1 MLVLAFYFFESG
13 CPLFIVCHCIQQASF
28 PLSFRGL
35 ILLSLISYL
44 HKGTLRLH
52 VCATMLSF
60 PWVLCV
66 HTQVFML
73 AWVSGFRFLFGDKLQ
88 RQKCNLQK
96 KGFVLAHNSRFQ
108 PTIAVKSGQQ
118 ELEAAAHIT
127 PTAKGGS
134 CAPLCSCS
142 AHCLHSFVGQ
152 DSDLGDDASSNGL
165 LLPTSGDTIKTIPHR
180 HAHRPN

>member
-1 MLVLAFYFFESG
+1 MYDVYVICVLWCIHMHDVCMCVVCMFAHVYACVRLPLSICGGQGHSWMLVLAFYFFESG

-96 KGFVLAHNSRFQ
+96 KGFVLAHNSRF
-108 PTIAVKSGQQ
+108 
-118 ELEAAAHIT
+118 
-127 PTAKGGS
+127 
-134 CAPLCSCS
+134 
-142 AHCLHSFVGQ
+142 
-152 DSDLGDDASSNGL
+152 
-165 LLPTSGDTIKTIPHR
+165 
-180 HAHRPN
+180 